1 MKHTKDEIINALK
14 VIKEECGRCCSC
26 PFCLDGACMIIR
38 KPSDWDIADPE
49 PEIWRAFKS

>member
-38 KPSDWDIADPE
+38 KPCDWDIADPE
-49 PEIWRAFKS
+49 PEIWRAFK